1 MSSGA
6 CGGAR
11 AEGTRGQVLV
21 AGERTIHS
29 VYDRVENAL
38 RRYDP
43 RASAVVR
50 RRPATFTREALSPA
64 AYMAALDAASDGVLL
79 INRAGLVLYANR
91 AAEEFFSN
99 ANGNCLSGTFF
110 AEVAPL
116 ERRKLYSIWRELRRV
131 RFWHGPLSFGGASGH
146 RPDLEATVQ
155 RITEDGARDHFCVVL
170 HGAARPMG
178 ASERNGRERDERD
191 AREDVDSRNMRN
203 AMHELQTALQRVA
216 SEIAHDFN
224 NQIAVILNYTFVLLR
239 QMPSDSPLKAH
250 VSEMQ
255 AAAWRASQIA
265 QAIHRA
271 LLTHTAHTL
280 LASGK

>member
-11 AEGTRGQVLV
+11 AEGNHGQVLV
-21 AGERTIHS
+21 AGERTIQS
-29 VYDRVENAL
+29 VYDRVENAV

-43 RASAVVR
+43 RSSSVR

-64 AYMAALDAASDGVLL
+64 AYMTALDATSDGVVLL
-79 INRAGLVLYANR
+79 NRAGLVVYANR

-99 ANGNCLSGTFF
+99 VGLSGVFF
-110 AEVAPL
+110 ADVVSL
-116 ERRKLYSIWRELRRV
+116 ERRKLTAIWRELHRARW
-131 RFWHGPLSFGGASGH
+131 WHGQLSFGGH
-146 RPDLEATVQ
+146 RPDLEVTVQ
-155 RITEDGARDHFCVVL
+155 RVCEEGVRDHFCAVL
-170 HGAARPMG
+170 HGAGRPMG
-178 ASERNGRERDERD
+178 ANVSQPQLPDSEDPR
-191 AREDVDSRNMRN
+191 SMRN
-203 AMHELQTALQRVA
+203 AMNELQAALQRVA

-239 QMPSDSPLKAH
+239 QMPADSPLKAH

-271 LLTHTAHTL
+271 LVTHTAHTL
-280 LASGK
+280 LAPHSNK

>member
-1 MSSGA
+1 
-6 CGGAR
+6 
-11 AEGTRGQVLV
+11 
-21 AGERTIHS
+21 
-29 VYDRVENAL
+29 
-38 RRYDP
+38 
-43 RASAVVR
+43 VV
-50 RRPATFTREALSPA
+50 
-64 AYMAALDAASDGVLL
+64 
-79 INRAGLVLYANR
+79 YANR

-99 ANGNCLSGTFF
+99 VGLSGAFF
-110 AEVAPL
+110 AEVASL
-116 ERRKLYSIWRELRRV
+116 ERRKLTAIWRELHRTRW
-131 RFWHGPLSFGGASGH
+131 WHGQLSFGGQ

-155 RITEDGARDHFCVVL
+155 RVCEEGVRDHFCVVL

-178 ASERNGRERDERD
+178 VSQQPVQASDDPR
-191 AREDVDSRNMRN
+191 SMRN
-203 AMHELQTALQRVA
+203 AMNELQAALQRVA

-239 QMPSDSPLKAH
+239 QMPADSPLKAH

-280 LASGK
+280 LAGDK